1 LRLEAALWYNVG
13 EMTQPKLLIASNN
26 AHKLQELREVL
37 AGVPFDLV
45 APADVGLNLTVPED
59 GATYAEN
66 ATRKARAFAAASG
79 LLTLADDSGLEV
91 QALGGRPG
99 LRSARYAGEGAPNAR
114 RIAKLLGELAN
125 VPWEQRQ
132 ARFVCVMAIATPGG
146 EVHLCAGEC
155 AGSITFSPRGEG
167 GFGYDPVF
175 FLPEHNQTMAELP
188 AAVKNQISHRGRA
201 GQAARAVLAALQ
213 PLNWHIP

>member
-1 LRLEAALWYNVG
+1 LRLAAALWYNG
-13 EMTQPKLLIASNN
+13 AKMTQPQLLVASNN
-26 AHKLQELREVL
+26 AYKLQELRDVL

-45 APADVGLNLTVPED
+45 APADVGLDLNVPED

-99 LRSARYAGEGAPNAR
+99 LRSARYAGDGAPNAR
-114 RIAKLLGELAN
+114 RIAKLLSELAG

-146 EVHLCAGEC
+146 EVHLCQGEC
-155 AGSITFSPRGEG
+155 AGLIAFSPRGEG

-175 FLPEHNQTMAELP
+175 LLPEQNQTMAELP

-201 GQAARAVLAALQ
+201 GQAAQAVLAELRKEQ
-213 PLNWHIP
+213 

>member
-1 LRLEAALWYNVG
+1 MRLEAALWYNVG

-26 AHKLQELREVL
+26 HHKLQELCEVL
-37 AGVPFDLV
+37 AGVPFELV
-45 APADVGLNLTVPED
+45 APADVGLALTVLED

-99 LRSARYAGEGAPNAR
+99 LRSARYAGEGAPNAQ
-114 RIAKLLGELAN
+114 RIAKLLNELAG
-125 VPWEQRQ
+125 VSWEQRQ

-201 GQAARAVLAALQ
+201 GQAARAVLAKLRKEQ
-213 PLNWHIP
+213 

>member
-1 LRLEAALWYNVG
+1 MSKPR
-13 EMTQPKLLIASNN
+13 LLIASNN

-45 APADVGLNLTVPED
+45 APADVGLDLNVPED

-66 ATRKARAFAAASG
+66 ATHKARAFAAAGG

-99 LRSARYAGEGAPNAR
+99 LRSARYAGEGAPNVQ
-114 RIAKLLGELAN
+114 RIAKLLNELAG

-132 ARFVCVMAIATPGG
+132 ARFVCVIAIATPGG
-146 EVHLCAGEC
+146 EVHLCEGDC
-155 AGSITFSPRGEG
+155 AGIITFSPRGEG

-175 FLPEHNQTMAELP
+175 FLPEQNQTMAELP
-188 AAVKNQISHRGRA
+188 AATKNQISHRGRA
-201 GQAARAVLAALQ
+201 GQAARAVLAKLRREQ
-213 PLNWHIP
+213 

>member
-1 LRLEAALWYNVG
+1 LRLEAALWYNTG
-13 EMTQPKLLIASNN
+13 KMTKLLVASNN
-26 AHKLQELREVL
+26 PHKLQELRDVL

-45 APADVGLNLTVPED
+45 APADVGLALTVLED

-132 ARFVCVMAIATPGG
+132 ARFVCVMAIAPPGG

-201 GQAARAVLAALQ
+201 GQAARAVLAKLRKEQ
-213 PLNWHIP
+213 